1 MMRKLLVSAFLIL
14 PGLVQSQNYTIRG
27 RVTDADT
34 EEGIAFCNVY
44 FEGTTIGVSS
54 DVDGYYELSTE
65 QLADSL
71 SVSAIG
77 YRILRKPLGRDSV
90 QTLDFMLS
98 ADRVNLSEVVV
109 IAGENPANAIV
120 RGIIAN
126 KDQNRLERFTQIG
139 YQSYA
144 KLELDFENVPPK
156 LRDSKFM
163 KPFAFVFEHFDSTSD
178 EKPFLP
184 VYLNENLSD
193 VFYAQDKKQWIE
205 RPLAQRTSGIDNA
218 TIIDYIKK
226 IYTPF
231 SVYDNWIYVL
241 DKPFVSPFSNGG
253 LAYYEYYIIDST
265 RIENQWSYKLKFKPR
280 RKQENTFYGDFWV
293 ADTTFAVQKVNMR
306 MSADVN
312 INLVNRVIVYQDF
325 SYDND
330 HWLPNRKKL
339 IVDFKPA
346 EKAPGMI
353 GRYTA
358 TYRDY
363 DLEFARDQPVKQPKP
378 DPETLNKDDAYW
390 AQARHE
396 PLAENE
402 AGIYAMVDSLQNTQ
416 AYRTYSEVLRTL
428 VDGYIRAGKLEF
440 GPYFSIY
447 NSNPVEGSRIR
458 LGFRTSSELSKRFRI
473 NAYGA
478 YGFRDEV
485 FKYGAEFR
493 YLASRDPRK
502 LFGIAYNFDI
512 SQSNENTESF
522 EEGDLFSGFL
532 RRNLPMKL
540 IKVEEVKAYY
550 ERYWDNGFSNRI
562 TLLNRHLDPYGG
574 ISADAGGFNYAFLPA
589 GGGGEPDTTILTSE
603 LILKARY
610 AFKEDF
616 IDLTFDRTSA
626 GTKFPIIELQYTLGI
641 KDLLGGNYQ
650 YHKLSLYYRH
660 YFNINPAGWLSYR
673 FKAGKV
679 FGELPFLLLEVHPG
693 NEAYFMGRGIFNT
706 MNRYEFASDTYASLI
721 LEHHFDGFLLNKI
734 PLMRKLK
741 WRTVAS
747 FKAVYGTLTDK
758 NRQANKLNL
767 FDPERQDGYTGF
779 RAPDKRPFMEAGV
792 GIENI
797 FKVLRID
804 AIWRLD
810 YLDNPEASRFN
821 IVGGMYFFF

>member
-1 MMRKLLVSAFLIL
+1 
-14 PGLVQSQNYTIRG
+14 
-27 RVTDADT
+27 
-34 EEGIAFCNVY
+34 
-44 FEGTTIGVSS
+44 
-54 DVDGYYELSTE
+54 
-65 QLADSL
+65 
-71 SVSAIG
+71 
-77 YRILRKPLGRDSV
+77 
-90 QTLDFMLS
+90 
-98 ADRVNLSEVVV
+98 
-109 IAGENPANAIV
+109 
-120 RGIIAN
+120 
-126 KDQNRLERFTQIG
+126 
-139 YQSYA
+139 
-144 KLELDFENVPPK
+144 
-156 LRDSKFM
+156 
-163 KPFAFVFEHFDSTSD
+163 
-178 EKPFLP
+178 
-184 VYLNENLSD
+184 
-193 VFYAQDKKQWIE
+193 
-205 RPLAQRTSGIDNA
+205 
-218 TIIDYIKK
+218 
-226 IYTPF
+226 
-231 SVYDNWIYVL
+231 
-241 DKPFVSPFSNGG
+241 
-253 LAYYEYYIIDST
+253 
-265 RIENQWSYKLKFKPR
+265 
-280 RKQENTFYGDFWV
+280 
-293 ADTTFAVQKVNMR
+293 
-306 MSADVN
+306 
-312 INLVNRVIVYQDF
+312 
-325 SYDND
+325 
-330 HWLPNRKKL
+330 
-339 IVDFKPA
+339 
-346 EKAPGMI
+346 
-353 GRYTA
+353 
-358 TYRDY
+358 
-363 DLEFARDQPVKQPKP
+363 
-378 DPETLNKDDAYW
+378 
-390 AQARHE
+390 
-396 PLAENE
+396 
-402 AGIYAMVDSLQNTQ
+402 
-416 AYRTYSEVLRTL
+416 
-428 VDGYIRAGKLEF
+428 
-440 GPYFSIY
+440 
-447 NSNPVEGSRIR
+447 
-458 LGFRTSSELSKRFRI
+458 
-473 NAYGA
+473 
-478 YGFRDEV
+478 
-485 FKYGAEFR
+485 
-493 YLASRDPRK
+493 
-502 LFGIAYNFDI
+502 
-512 SQSNENTESF
+512 
-522 EEGDLFSGFL
+522 
-532 RRNLPMKL
+532 MKL

-574 ISADAGGFNYAFLPA
+574 ISADAGGFNYAFLTA

-779 RAPDKRPFMEAGV
+779 RAPDKKPFMEAGV